1 MRNVLVVEEGVVD
14 LDADRESTVLVEG
27 VDDGGWALADA
38 SVGSN
43 LRLHLG
49 FIEGASSILS
59 SLFDE
64 ITIKAGL
71 VQHILNYI

>member
-1 MRNVLVVEEGVVD
+1 MN
-14 LDADRESTVLVEG
+14 ADGESTVLVEG

-49 FIEGASSILS
+49 FIEGASSILP

-64 ITIKAGL
+64 IAIKAGI
-71 VQHILNYI
+71 VHHILNYI